1 MTAYLYI
8 MDRGDA
14 RKIGYSK
21 DPKTRRLG
29 VAADWECDPII
40 AATFTFDGD
49 IQVAEK
55 AAHDVLSEF
64 RDRGEWFRVS
74 VEVAKEAILS
84 IGAVECE
91 IPPRKNRSDLAKTF
105 RFDDEELELLEA
117 AKRKHGTYKAAVMA
131 GLYALSGTQQ
141 GTNRIVAS
149 MLRKLADDLENK
161 RFN

>member
-55 AAHDVLSEF
+55 AAHEILSEF
-64 RDRGEWFRVS
+64 RDRGEWFLVS
-74 VEVAKEAILS
+74 VETAREAILS
-84 IGAVECE
+84 IGAVECA
-91 IPPRKNRSDLAKTF
+91 IPQRLDRGDHPKTF
-105 RFDDEELELLEA
+105 RFNSDELVVLEA
-117 AKRKHGTYKAAVMA
+117 AAAKFGNYKSAVMA
-131 GLYALSGTQQ
+131 GLRFLEGPEGLT
-141 GTNRIVAS
+141 
-149 MLRKLADDLENK
+149 KADVINWVKNNLKPDPS
-161 RFN
+161 